1 MFVDVHRQYN
11 LWKIKW
17 FIVFFDASLKYYE
30 SALYVKGK
38 YLNLFLS
45 YSGDSQISNRF
56 LRVLICDLPFET
68 LKKWLLIWL
77 SSMLRLW
84 EPIPISPRSSFLTI
98 GVFFANK
105 MVKKRGGVGIGIGS
119 HRISRKFME
128 QEKMHGL
135 PQIPGFFLLILQRNP
150 DIRRRRYPFLFYDSL
165 SIEYIR
171 NVVIKIS
178 GRKIQ
183 KK

>member
-1 MFVDVHRQYN
+1 VVADLALFN
-11 LWKIKW
+11 AE
-17 FIVFFDASLKYYE
+17 IVGANSDITPLLFFDHW
-30 SALYVKGK
+30 
-38 YLNLFLS
+38 
-45 YSGDSQISNRF
+45 
-56 LRVLICDLPFET
+56 C
-68 LKKWLLIWL
+68 
-77 SSMLRLW
+77 
-84 EPIPISPRSSFLTI
+84 
-98 GVFFANK
+98 FFRQQNGQ
-105 MVKKRGGVGIGIGS
+105 KRGGVGIGIGS